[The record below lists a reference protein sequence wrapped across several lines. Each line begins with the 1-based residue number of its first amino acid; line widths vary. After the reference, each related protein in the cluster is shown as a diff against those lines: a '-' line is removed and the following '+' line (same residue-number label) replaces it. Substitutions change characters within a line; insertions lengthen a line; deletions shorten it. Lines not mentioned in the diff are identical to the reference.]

1 MPLSAQAQAIL
12 DNLDMDSP
20 RMGDVKKLAAQVKKD
35 HALAMELWAT
45 GGYAAR
51 LVAVLIMD
59 KAELTQASIE
69 ALADDMASHPAAL
82 RDRLSEWF
90 MAHQLMKSKK
100 TIALLETWRTHRS
113 PTLRRLYW
121 YYQGRLR
128 WMGKIPVD
136 NAPELLAILT
146 ETMGTE
152 PPEVQWAMNFTAGW
166 IGVYEPAH
174 RDACV
179 ALGTKLG
186 LYKGDPVS
194 RGCTPNYLP
203 EFIAIEVAK
212 RA

>member
-12 DNLDMDSP
+12 DDLDMDSP

-35 HALAMELWAT
+35 HILALELWAT

-59 KAELTQASIE
+59 KAELTQSSIE

-100 TIALLETWRTHRS
+100 TIALLETWCAHRS

-152 PPEVQWAMNFTAGW
+152 PPEVQWVMNFTAGW